1 MSTSQPILNL
11 GAVSSSPKKTTAHL
25 LPCKIHHTGPVE
37 PTRSFWDPQPSASSS
52 DTKEAYFRG
61 RKLKGKSVALPEGY
75 KGVVA
80 ISSLPD
86 QNVDADVIDL
96 EKDSHG
102 KLEVQAE
109 FDEVV
114 VWGHE
119 SLADA
124 GADGYVRSLEEWVG
138 VAGAI
143 HCFDQGANK

>member
-1 MSTSQPILNL
+1 MSKSQPILHL
-11 GAVSSSPKKTTAHL
+11 DSASSSHKKTTAHL

-37 PTRSFWDPQPSASSS
+37 PTQSFWDPRTSESSS

-61 RKLKGKSVALPEGY
+61 RKLKGKPLALPEGY

-80 ISSLPD
+80 VSSLPD
-86 QNVDADVIDL
+86 QNGDADVIDL
-96 EKDSHG
+96 EKDGHG

-124 GADGYVRSLEEWVG
+124 AADGYVRSLEEWVG

-143 HCFDQGANK
+143 HSFDDADSK

>member
-1 MSTSQPILNL
+1 MGTSQPILDI
-11 GAVSSSPKKTTAHL
+11 GSASSSPKRTTAHL

-37 PTRSFWDPQPSASSS
+37 PTQSFWDPQTSTSS
-52 DTKEAYFRG
+52 TGIKEAYFRG
-61 RKLKGKSVALPEGY
+61 RKLRGKPVALPEGY

-86 QNVDADVIDL
+86 QNGKADVIDL
-96 EKDSHG
+96 EKNSHG
-102 KLEVQAE
+102 RLEVQAE

-124 GADGYVRSLEEWVG
+124 AADGYVRSLEEWVG
-138 VAGAI
+138 VAAAI
-143 HCFDQGANK
+143 HSLDNGDSK

>member
-11 GAVSSSPKKTTAHL
+11 GSASSSPKKTTAHL

-37 PTRSFWDPQPSASSS
+37 PTQSFWDPQTSASTS
-52 DTKEAYFRG
+52 DFKEAYFRG
-61 RKLKGKSVALPEGY
+61 RKLKGKPVALPEGY

-80 ISSLPD
+80 ISSSPD
-86 QNVDADVIDL
+86 QNGEAHAIDL
-96 EKDSHG
+96 EKDAHG

-143 HCFDQGANK
+143 HSFDEEDSK

>member
-1 MSTSQPILNL
+1 MGTSQPILDI
-11 GAVSSSPKKTTAHL
+11 GSASSSPKRTTAHL
-25 LPCKIHHTGPVE
+25 LPCKIHHTGPVG
-37 PTRSFWDPQPSASSS
+37 PIQSFWDPQTSTS
-52 DTKEAYFRG
+52 TGIKEAYFRG
-61 RKLKGKSVALPEGY
+61 RKLRGKPVALPEGY

-86 QNVDADVIDL
+86 QNGEADVIDL

-124 GADGYVRSLEEWVG
+124 AADGYVRSLEEWVG
-138 VAGAI
+138 VAAAI
-143 HCFDQGANK
+143 HSLDNGDT

>member
-1 MSTSQPILNL
+1 MTTSQPILNL
-11 GAVSSSPKKTTAHL
+11 GSASSSPKKTTAHL
-25 LPCKIHHTGPVE
+25 LPCKIHHTGSVE
-37 PTRSFWDPQPSASSS
+37 PTKSFWDPQTFPLSS
-52 DTKEAYFRG
+52 DIKEAYFRG
-61 RKLKGKSVALPEGY
+61 RKLKGKPLALPEGY

-86 QNVDADVIDL
+86 QNGQAYVIDL
-96 EKDSHG
+96 EKNNHG

-143 HCFDQGANK
+143 HSFDDGGSK